1 MCCGGAKQWLKIN
14 FNTVWWI
21 GRSTYICTPFP
32 DTFSGTEGEQ
42 TQTSPA
48 TAGALETFFDVL
60 SILRKVNVPVEFV
73 RFRTGRLNRARSNKL
88 TMESL
93 ILAQDER

>member
-73 RFRTGRLNRARSNKL
+73 RFRTGRL
-88 TMESL
+88 
-93 ILAQDER
+93 

>member
-60 SILRKVNVPVEFV
+60 SILR
-73 RFRTGRLNRARSNKL
+73 TARSLLIERSTRKIKSKSQITTHI